1 VKQTPNEREWLEA
14 EKSGPDPLAEMLFA
28 RLVAEMPPIEPRPDF
43 VGLTVQAAWR
53 ARARHHLV
61 RRLAR
66 IAAVLAV
73 GIAGVGSIYEL
84 RGLAVVLIVRGAVV
98 LSHGL
103 VWLLTSASQ
112 GIRWWWIA
120 DRIGAAVGDTI
131 AAPAAAAAFVAAE
144 MIVLVAIFAF
154 KRLIQEDRQTQDSR
168 WAPIMTTRLKC
179 LVVACA
185 VLLTFSAAMFV
196 LAQTSSNV
204 TNLRDQLRQRY
215 DVVALRDG
223 VGLVPHQR
231 NGDIRLIEIRNGG
244 VAINGDALTARE
256 ARARLGQDAE
266 LILRITYLDAAAQR
280 ELARADAAAT
290 GSQAGTGGGPNED
303 ANQPEPTQSGRTQT
317 HRGDLV
323 RIGGSVSVAR
333 DEVVDGDVVAIG
345 GSADI
350 DGEVV
355 REVTVVG
362 GSLNLGPD
370 AIVRGDVTVV
380 GGTLTRSPSART
392 YGKVDN
398 VGFGAQFPFPLNLP
412 ANRRFARGF
421 PFQRPFSQVGG
432 LLGTALRMTLL
443 ILAALVVVALGGR
456 LVESIANRAA
466 TEPLRS
472 GLVGL
477 LAEVLFLPLLII
489 TIVVL
494 AVSIVGIPLLLLVPF
509 GMVLVVVLMLV
520 GFAGIA
526 CQVGRLVSD
535 RFGIRRG
542 PYASVAL
549 GIVVVIGIT
558 LVARIISLAGGLVF
572 GLVVAGSLAA
582 VGYLVE
588 YLAWTI
594 GLGAVI
600 LTWLDGRRRAAPP
613 IAGSAPTSTEAPAQ

>member
-1 VKQTPNEREWLEA
+1 MN
-14 EKSGPDPLAEMLFA
+14 
-28 RLVAEMPPIEPRPDF
+28 
-43 VGLTVQAAWR
+43 
-53 ARARHHLV
+53 
-61 RRLAR
+61 
-66 IAAVLAV
+66 
-73 GIAGVGSIYEL
+73 
-84 RGLAVVLIVRGAVV
+84 
-98 LSHGL
+98 
-103 VWLLTSASQ
+103 
-112 GIRWWWIA
+112 
-120 DRIGAAVGDTI
+120 
-131 AAPAAAAAFVAAE
+131 
-144 MIVLVAIFAF
+144 
-154 KRLIQEDRQTQDSR
+154 
-168 WAPIMTTRLKC
+168 TRLKY
-179 LVVACA
+179 LVVVCA
-185 VLLTFSAAMFV
+185 VLLTFSGAMFV
-196 LAQTSSNV
+196 LGQTSSNI

-231 NGDIRLIEIRNGG
+231 NSDIRLIEIRNGV

-256 ARARLGQDAE
+256 ARERLGPDAE
-266 LILRITYLDAAAQR
+266 LILRVTYLDAAAQR
-280 ELARADAAAT
+280 ELARADSAAT
-290 GSQAGTGGGPNED
+290 GSQAGTGENANE
-303 ANQPEPTQSGRTQT
+303 PEPTQPGRTQT

-323 RIGGSVSVAR
+323 RIGGSVSVGR

-362 GSLNLGPD
+362 GSLNLGPGS
-370 AIVRGDVTVV
+370 IVRGDVTVV

-392 YGKVDN
+392 LGKVDN
-398 VGFGAQFPFPLNLP
+398 VGFGAQFPF
-412 ANRRFARGF
+412 NRRFARGF
-421 PFQRPFSQVGG
+421 PYRRPFSEIGG

-443 ILAALVVVALGGR
+443 ILSALVVVALGGR

-494 AVSIVGIPLLLLVPF
+494 AVSVVGIPLLLLVPF

-520 GFAGIA
+520 GFAGVA
-526 CQVGRLVSD
+526 YQVGRFVSN

-542 PYASVAL
+542 SYVSVAV

-558 LVARIISLAGGLVF
+558 LFARIISLAGGLVF

-600 LTWLDGRRRAAPP
+600 LTWLDTRRRGAPP
-613 IAGSAPTSTEAPAQ
+613 VAGVAPTSGEAPAQ